1 MYITHLDKS
10 LKSGGLT
17 ADLRIMASNGGVA
30 TASMVS
36 EKPTLTLLS
45 GLAAGVLAGAW
56 IGGLAE
62 RRKLITFDIG
72 GTSADIGIIVDGR
85 LAETD
90 ARSTSI
96 AGFPLL
102 TPMIDIHTI
111 GAGDGSIA
119 YIDHGGAFRV
129 GPRSAGAAPG
139 PAAYGM
145 GGEEPTVTDANLV
158 LGRLDAEDFLGGG
171 MKLDVEAARRAVGG
185 LARKLGLGLSEAAEG
200 ILTVINANMAN
211 AIRSRTVQKG
221 IDPRGFSLVA
231 FGGAGPLQG
240 AEVAAMLGFAEVIVP
255 PSPGITSAIGL
266 LTTDLKYDA
275 IRTQFQVSGRV
286 DLERLDADLGE
297 MESALVRQ
305 FAADHIPASD
315 VSFRRSGDLR
325 YV

>member
-1 MYITHLDKS
+1 
-10 LKSGGLT
+10 
-17 ADLRIMASNGGVA
+17 MASNGGVA
-30 TASMVS
+30 TAGMVS

-72 GTSADIGIIVDGR
+72 GASAGIGIIVDGR

-111 GAGDGSIA
+111 GAGGGSIA

-129 GPRSAGAAPG
+129 GPRSAGAVPG

-158 LGRLDAEDFLGGG
+158 LGRLDA
-171 MKLDVEAARRAVGG
+171 VVGG
-185 LARKLGLGLSEAAEG
+185 ILDGSLKAPLEETFPFGEAR
-200 ILTVINANMAN
+200 
-211 AIRSRTVQKG
+211 
-221 IDPRGFSLVA
+221 
-231 FGGAGPLQG
+231 
-240 AEVAAMLGFAEVIVP
+240 AMLDRLASRQVAGKLILAVN
-255 PSPGITSAIGL
+255 PS
-266 LTTDLKYDA
+266 
-275 IRTQFQVSGRV
+275 
-286 DLERLDADLGE
+286 
-297 MESALVRQ
+297 
-305 FAADHIPASD
+305 
-315 VSFRRSGDLR
+315 
-325 YV
+325 